1 MSITSSFYSALS
13 GLDAHAIAMQVI
25 GDNVANVHTTGF
37 KSSTAHFED
46 ILGQSL
52 SGVTGS
58 NQTGAGTK
66 VSTVDLDFFQGSFQT
81 TNVSTDVAING
92 KGLFV
97 LADPNSDEHF
107 YTRAGHFTLDNQGY
121 YVNTHGYRVQG
132 YLYDGLGENLIET
145 LSDIQI
151 DQNSMIPP
159 IATTEM
165 EMVVNLDA
173 GADVRVW
180 DPTDPSATCNF
191 STAMKIYDT
200 LGQSH
205 QVQVFFTKTAAQTWE
220 WHAMIDGSD
229 LQGGTAGVLQEYGT
243 GTIVFDDDGALSTGM
258 PVTFSTGA
266 AAITFLNGL
275 TPGATTADF
284 TGTSQYGSPSAVQ
297 GIIQDGYAAGTV
309 SGISLDAEGNIVA
322 SYTNGTVK
330 NIARLALADFA
341 NLNGLQRKGSTLY
354 QATTSSGEP
363 LLNKPGVGGAGT
375 VSASML
381 EESNVD
387 LAAEFVRMIVVQRGY
402 QANSK
407 VISTTDDMLAQLMNI
422 R

>member
-25 GDNVANVHTTGF
+25 GDNVANVHTTGY

-66 VSTVDLDFFQGSFQT
+66 VSTVDLDFFQGSFAT
-81 TNVSTDVAING
+81 TNVPTDVAING

-97 LADPNSDEHF
+97 LSDPNSDENF
-107 YTRAGHFTLDNQGY
+107 YTRAGHFTLDNEGY

-132 YLYDGLGENLIET
+132 YLYDALGENLIET
-145 LSDIQI
+145 LADIQI

-159 IATTEM
+159 IATSDV

-173 GADVRVW
+173 GDDLRVW

-229 LQGGTAGVLQEYGT
+229 IQGGTAGVLEEYGT
-243 GTIVFDDDGALSTGM
+243 GTIVFDDNGVLSTPM
-258 PVTFSTGA
+258 PVTFYTGA
-266 AAITFLNGL
+266 LTFLNGL
-275 TPGATTADF
+275 TPGAATTDF
-284 TGTSQYGSPSAVQ
+284 TGTSQYGSPSIVQ
-297 GIIQDGYAAGTV
+297 STLQDGYAAGTV

-322 SYTNGTVK
+322 TYTNGTVK

-354 QATTSSGEP
+354 QATTSSGEA

-407 VISTTDDMLAQLMNI
+407 VISTTDEMLAQLMNI